1 MPTQLT
7 FCRRCNAP
15 VYAEPEASGG
25 CACADGQLLGL
36 LASMKQESVKTAS
49 AAPAADLPPLSPEMW
64 MSESTLREVRFAQ
77 GTKAATRP
85 VPQAAPSK
93 PIGRTASTAD
103 ITFDDPFDF
112 SESSTPDPGDL
123 GSLWISNLQRE
134 GIETTGID
142 FEFSTAD
149 DIDTGTSVHMGADRF
164 RADRAPPPR
173 PPRAYNRIN
182 DGEYVRPLYSVDD
195 SAQMP
200 MGIAEVRAAARG
212 QTPPTPTR
220 TIAPRPPGPPPSID
234 RSPAVYVP
242 TVFERLVKGG
252 GPLDD

>member
-15 VYAEPEASGG
+15 VYAEPDASGG
-25 CACADGQLLGL
+25 CVCADGQLLGL
-36 LASMKQESVKTAS
+36 LASMKQKTVKTAS

-64 MSESTLREVRFAQ
+64 MSESTLREVRYAQ
-77 GTKAATRP
+77 GTKAAPRP
-85 VPQAAPSK
+85 VPQAAPAK
-93 PIGRTASTAD
+93 PMERTAAATD

-112 SESSTPDPGDL
+112 SESSSPDPGDL

-134 GIETTGID
+134 GIETAGLD

-149 DIDTGTSVHMGADRF
+149 DIDTGTSVRMGADRF

-173 PPRAYNRIN
+173 PPRAYNRID
-182 DGEYVRPLYSVDD
+182 DGEYVGPPPSANTSSRTPLS
-195 SAQMP
+195 
-200 MGIAEVRAAARG
+200 IAEVRAAARG
-212 QTPPTPTR
+212 QVPPTPTR
-220 TIAPRPPGPPPSID
+220 TVAPPAPPPSVD

-242 TVFERLVKGG
+242 TVFERLAKGG